1 MPYGWTGKLLRLNL
15 TTKTASIEDNK
26 YNEEWLGGMGLGYA
40 IIHDEVPVGTDP
52 AAPEMKMVMAAGP
65 LTGAGSPCSG
75 RTNITFL
82 SPMMEKPL
90 VVDAHMG
97 GHFGPHI
104 KYSGYDAI
112 IVEGASDTPVWVKIN
127 DDKIEFN
134 DAADLWGK
142 GTRETARVIG
152 EAAGAQ
158 YCVCCTG
165 TAGDNMVRSS
175 IILNDVNHAAGAG
188 AGYVWGAKKLK
199 AIAIYG
205 EKSISVADPKSC
217 WICIT
222 ISWLS

>member
-1 MPYGWTGKLLRLNL
+1 
-15 TTKTASIEDNK
+15 
-26 YNEEWLGGMGLGYA
+26 
-40 IIHDEVPVGTDP
+40 
-52 AAPEMKMVMAAGP
+52 
-65 LTGAGSPCSG
+65 
-75 RTNITFL
+75 
-82 SPMMEKPL
+82 MMEKPL

-188 AGYVWGAKKLK
+188 AGYVWGAEEAEGHRHLRRKVHFRGGSQK
-199 AIAIYG
+199 AAG
-205 EKSISVADPKSC
+205 SVP
-217 WICIT
+217 
-222 ISWLS
+222 LSAG

>member
-1 MPYGWTGKLLRLNL
+1 MAK
-15 TTKTASIEDNK
+15 EDNVSFGWAGK
-26 YNEEWLGGMGLGYA
+26 IARVNLSTGVISTESTDPYKQYIGGMGIANKIMY
-40 IIHDEVPVGTDP
+40 DEVPAGTDP
-52 AAPEMKMVMAAGP
+52 LSPESKVIFAVGP
-65 LTGAGSPCSG
+65 LTASGVPCSG
-75 RTNITFL
+75 RMNVSFL
-82 SPMMEKPL
+82 SCWSKGYSI
-90 VVDAHMG
+90 VDAHMG

-175 IILNDVNHAAGAG
+175 IILCGRRCGRDH
-188 AGYVWGAKKLK
+188 
-199 AIAIYG
+199 
-205 EKSISVADPKSC
+205 DPQPQKGSRRN
-217 WICIT
+217 
-222 ISWLS
+222 L